1 MRAPCRLYP
10 VLAVLL
16 ALAACKEEK
25 DKSPLVRPV
34 LSVVVAPQT
43 GKPLGFSGTI
53 EPQYRAI
60 LGFRVLGR
68 LIVRHANVGDLVHKG
83 ALLAALDPVALEL
96 AVRSAAA
103 DHSNALAQLA
113 NATATETR
121 QRILLEQKT
130 TTEAQFEQAQQ
141 AREAAA
147 AAVVRARASL
157 AKAQEQLSY
166 AELRSDFDGV
176 VTAVEAE
183 VGQTVA
189 AGQAVITVAR
199 PDIREAVIDVPEDT
213 DGDLRA
219 GSRFDVA
226 SQIDP
231 SIQATGRV
239 REIAPQADP
248 ATRSRR
254 VRITLD
260 SPPANLRLGTTVT
273 ATLTTPPAPRIVV
286 PASALL
292 ERDGKTMVWVVDAA
306 SSTVSTREVRLGER
320 NARAVQIADGLAPG
334 TRVVTAGVNSL
345 TPGQSVKL
353 ADGASR

>member
-1 MRAPCRLYP
+1 MTARYWLYP
-10 VLAVLL
+10 VLAVPL
-16 ALAACKEEK
+16 ALAACKEDKEK
-25 DKSPLVRPV
+25 PPLVRPV
-34 LSVVVAPQT
+34 LSIVVAPQT

-68 LIVRHANVGDLVHKG
+68 LIVRNANVGDVVHKG
-83 ALLAALDPVALEL
+83 ALLAALDPVAVEL
-96 AVRSAAA
+96 AVRAAAA
-103 DHSNALAQLA
+103 DVSNALAQLA
-113 NATATETR
+113 NTTATETR
-121 QRILLEQKT
+121 QRTLLEQKT

-176 VTAVEAE
+176 VTAVDAE
-183 VGQTVA
+183 VGQVVS
-189 AGQAVITVAR
+189 AGQSVMTVAR
-199 PDIREAVIDVPEDT
+199 PDIREAVIDVPEDI
-213 DGDLRA
+213 DGDL
-219 GSRFDVA
+219 GPGTRFDVA

-231 SIQATGRV
+231 SIQATGRI

-254 VRITLD
+254 LKITLD

-273 ATLTTPPAPRIVV
+273 ATLMTPPTASIVV

-292 ERDGKTMVWVVDAA
+292 ERDGKATVWVVDAA
-306 SSTVSTREVRLGER
+306 SSTVSPREVQIASR
-320 NARAVQIADGLAPG
+320 NERAVQIADGLAPG

-345 TPGQSVKL
+345 APGQAVKFS
-353 ADGASR
+353 DGASR